1 MKFSCLLFSGET
13 LLKSRITHE
22 AATASLVFTSLGLHT
37 EHSTTPD
44 WSKLQHSRGSTVSFM
59 AVQTRYNMYLDL
71 FVYWDTGRQSTRAQ
85 QTAFRQDS
93 RPPHF
98 VHLPARLPQ
107 QGLSRHVSSCF
118 ACWYC
123 ATAPAP
129 LVLDPDL
136 ILKPLQRPPGPPIAL
151 AVSQSWIRFPAS

>member
-1 MKFSCLLFSGET
+1 MKFSCLWFSGET

-44 WSKLQHSRGSTVSFM
+44 WSKLQHSRGSTGFLHGCPNKVYVLEFIRILGHGQTVHKVTINSVSPGF
-59 AVQTRYNMYLDL
+59 
-71 FVYWDTGRQSTRAQ
+71 
-85 QTAFRQDS
+85 
-93 RPPHF
+93 PPF
-98 VHLPARLPQ
+98 TFLHLSPRLPQ
-107 QGLSRHVSSCF
+107 QGLPRHVSSCF

-136 ILKPLQRPPGPPIAL
+136 IPKPLKRPPGPPIAL